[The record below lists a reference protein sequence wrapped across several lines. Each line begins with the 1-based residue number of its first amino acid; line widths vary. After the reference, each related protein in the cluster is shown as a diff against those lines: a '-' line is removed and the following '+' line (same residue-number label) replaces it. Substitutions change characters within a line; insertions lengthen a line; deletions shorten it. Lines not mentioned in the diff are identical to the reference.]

1 MVVVMVKDRV
11 DESWGVVDEATAPIL
26 VIARRAANIML
37 RVTTDLTFNA
47 NQSAGS
53 ETALINLPAKTRKT
67 MSLSSDRL
75 SEG

>member
-1 MVVVMVKDRV
+1 MTVKDRV
-11 DESWGVVDEATAPIL
+11 VESCGIVEEATALIL
-26 VIARRAANIML
+26 VIARSAANIML
-37 RVTTDLTFNA
+37 RVTTDWTFNV

-67 MSLSSDRL
+67 MSLSSNRL